1 MEATDSA
8 GGAMSDQSPD
18 EHAADPRPHGRPP
31 LADSIR
37 AKLDEYEVERHL
49 SDIAQTVE
57 SAVHHGMAK
66 AGDLV
71 HEHRGD
77 IDRLL
82 DKAAGVVDRHTDGR
96 HADKITQVRGSLE
109 RGVDR
114 IAEQREGE

>member
-8 GGAMSDQSPD
+8 GGAMPEQSPD
-18 EHAADPRPHGRPP
+18 DHAAHPRPSGRPP

-37 AKLDEYEVERHL
+37 AKLDEYDVDRHL
-49 SDIAQTVE
+49 GDLAHTLE
-57 SAVHHGMAK
+57 NAVHQGMSK

-82 DKAAGVVDRHTDGR
+82 DKAAGVVERHTDAK

-114 IAEQREGE
+114 IAEQRDGG